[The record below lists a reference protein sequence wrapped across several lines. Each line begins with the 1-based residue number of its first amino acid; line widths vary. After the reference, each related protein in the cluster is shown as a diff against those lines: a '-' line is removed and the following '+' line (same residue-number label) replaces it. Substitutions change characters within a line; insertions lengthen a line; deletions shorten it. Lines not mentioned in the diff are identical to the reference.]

1 MAIGGELAVEAGV
14 LPWKPGES
22 TAAAR
27 RCFNDW
33 LAHRPG
39 GARNAEEAA
48 MLSQVRR
55 WLELNAEGRLAWFHR
70 AIDDRSP
77 TKGLRAGFRKL
88 VGPNGRAVESNADHV
103 GAYGIDGP
111 SEADALDSLTEFL
124 LLPEVFDSEVCQ
136 GLDPRA
142 VKRLLKARGYL
153 VPDKGRPFDARV
165 RIPGLGL
172 TRCYRVMPAIFAGD
186 E

>member
-1 MAIGGELAVEAGV
+1 
-14 LPWKPGES
+14 
-22 TAAAR
+22 
-27 RCFNDW
+27 
-33 LAHRPG
+33 
-39 GARNAEEAA
+39 

-136 GLDPRA
+136 GLETGAEIGGLILHDHAGRDRRPPGGSL
-142 VKRLLKARGYL
+142 RLDRELDLLEGNRRSRSRLGRGG
-153 VPDKGRPFDARV
+153 V
-165 RIPGLGL
+165 
-172 TRCYRVMPAIFAGD
+172 TR
-186 E
+186 